1 MIGLILLFFI
11 LFIIWTF
18 LMKNNKLIKIDN
30 NIYSKMVIKEPRI
43 TFLKIFTNLA
53 STIFF
58 IIVCVLLLIVLKNKS
73 LAILISL
80 LMIIDS
86 LLIFTFKHLFKRE
99 RPNIKR
105 LVREKG
111 YSFPS
116 GHSVSA
122 IFFYGLVAFFII
134 LSSLAIPLKIGLC
147 AIICLIIFIIGY
159 SRIYLGVHYFS
170 DVIGGFFLGSSYVLL
185 VVYLLINYWC
195 F

>member
-1 MIGLILLFFI
+1 MLFFI
-11 LFIIWTF
+11 LFIIWAF

-134 LSSLAIPLKIGLC
+134 LSSLAIPLKVGLC